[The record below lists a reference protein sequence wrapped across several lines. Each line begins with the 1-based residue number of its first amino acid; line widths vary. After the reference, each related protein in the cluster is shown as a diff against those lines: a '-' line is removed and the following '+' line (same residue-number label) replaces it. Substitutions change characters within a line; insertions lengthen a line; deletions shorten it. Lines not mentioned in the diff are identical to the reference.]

1 MQAELELRTI
11 FDLLGHHFYIPHYQ
25 RGYRWTSEQV
35 TQLLDDVWDF
45 AEKDPAK
52 GEFYCIQPIVVK
64 PKKWEENGNSI
75 DGFEVIDGQQRLT
88 TSYLI
93 IKYIKDYLLKVDSLV
108 EDYGKE
114 LFTLRYETRTDSES
128 YLADISADD
137 YKKNIDYFHIY
148 SAYETIKNWFA
159 ESGKV
164 DTRTKKHKLLNIF
177 LGEKTD
183 NGSVQVIWYQPEHR
197 SDTNGEE
204 LKKSREL
211 FTRLNMGKI
220 PLTNAELI
228 KALFLSDYSFN
239 NVPEKEASR
248 RKLEICQTWD
258 IVEQQIAD
266 ESFWSFITNAKQKDY
281 PTKIELLFDFMA
293 KKEEHQRDPL
303 HTFLYFLNLS
313 KNEHLD
319 LWYVWLK
326 IEKYYQTLVEWQKDR
341 NLYHKV
347 GFLIAV
353 GKNARVLIEKSE
365 EYLKDEFTAYLDG
378 IIKNE
383 VLDCTFD
390 DILNLRYNKKSQYA
404 KLETVLLF
412 FNVETIRNNSHISEF
427 YPFRFH
433 KNVENWSLE
442 HIHAQNSDF
451 LDQTKK
457 DQWKKWID
465 CHLPLLK
472 ELLEI
477 DTKNQELGELINK
490 LQVFRNKTVGDT
502 WSEFEQLASVAFSYF
517 NKGDENG
524 DYSIH
529 SISNL
534 ALLGQADNSA
544 LNNSVFEVK
553 RRKIIEMDTDG
564 NYIPVCTKRVF
575 LKYFEKQSINQQFYF
590 WGATEQ
596 KNYVSALKSVLD
608 QFLKQESSE
617 NGNESSSIA

>member
-64 PKKWEENGNSI
+64 PKKWEENGNHI
-75 DGFEVIDGQQRLT
+75 EGYEVIDGQQRLT

-93 IKYIKDYLLKVDSLV
+93 IKYIRDHLLRVDSLI
-108 EDYGKE
+108 EHYGKE
-114 LFTLRYETRTDSES
+114 LFTLRYETREKSES
-128 YLADISADD
+128 YLANISVDTS
-137 YKKNIDYFHIY
+137 KENIDYFHIY
-148 SAYETIKNWFA
+148 NAYETIKKWFS

-164 DTRTKKHKLLNIF
+164 ETLTKKDKLRNIF

-183 NGSVQVIWYQPEHR
+183 NGSVQVIWYQP
-197 SDTNGEE
+197 DITGATDNEE
-204 LKKSREL
+204 LRKNKEL

-220 PLTNAELI
+220 PLTNAELV

-239 NVPEKEASR
+239 NVSEIEASR
-248 RKLEICQTWD
+248 RKLEICQMWD
-258 IVEQQIAD
+258 IIEQQIAD
-266 ESFWSFITNAKQKDY
+266 ESFWSFITNAKQEQY
-281 PTKIELLFDFMA
+281 PTKIELLLDFMA

-313 KNEHLD
+313 KDKNHD
-319 LWYVWLK
+319 LWTVWLK
-326 IEKYYQTLVEWQKDR
+326 IEKYFQTLVEWQKNR
-341 NLYHKV
+341 NIYHKV

-353 GKNARVLIEKSE
+353 GKKARVLIEKSE
-365 EYLKDEFTAYLDG
+365 QCLKDEFSTYLDN

-383 VLDCTFD
+383 VLNCTFD
-390 DILNLRYNKKSQYA
+390 DILDLRYNKKTHYS
-404 KLETVLLF
+404 KLELVLLF
-412 FNVETIRNNSHISEF
+412 FNVETIRKNKNISEF
-427 YPFRFH
+427 YPFKFH
-433 KNVENWSLE
+433 KNVDNWSLE

-457 DQWKKWID
+457 DQWKTWID

-472 ELLEI
+472 ELLEVNP
-477 DTKNQELGELINK
+477 DKNELEALINK
-490 LQVFRNKTVGDT
+490 LHSFRHKTVGDT
-502 WSEFEQLASVAFSYF
+502 WSEFEQLASKAFSYF
-517 NKGDENG
+517 NSDEENG
-524 DYSIH
+524 DDTMH

-575 LKYFEKQSINQQFYF
+575 LKYFEKQAINQQFYF
-590 WGATEQ
+590 WGAKERE
-596 KNYVSALKSVLD
+596 NYVSVLKNVLD
-608 QFLKQESSE
+608 QFLKQESTE
-617 NGNESSSIA
+617 NGN

>member
-1 MQAELELRTI
+1 VQAELELRTI

-64 PKKWEENGNSI
+64 PKKWEENGNHI
-75 DGFEVIDGQQRLT
+75 EGYEVIDGQQRLT

-93 IKYIKDYLLKVDSLV
+93 IKYIRDHLLRVDSLI
-108 EDYGKE
+108 EHYGKE
-114 LFTLRYETRTDSES
+114 LFTLRYETREKSES
-128 YLADISADD
+128 YLANISVDTS
-137 YKKNIDYFHIY
+137 KENIDYFHIY
-148 SAYETIKNWFA
+148 NAYETIKKWFS

-164 DTRTKKHKLLNIF
+164 ETLTKKDKLRNIF

-183 NGSVQVIWYQPEHR
+183 NGSVQVIWYQP
-197 SDTNGEE
+197 DITGATDNEE
-204 LKKSREL
+204 LRKNKEL

-220 PLTNAELI
+220 PLTNAELV

-239 NVPEKEASR
+239 NVSEIEASR
-248 RKLEICQTWD
+248 RKLEICQMWD
-258 IVEQQIAD
+258 IIEQQIAD
-266 ESFWSFITNAKQKDY
+266 ESFWSFITNAKQEQY
-281 PTKIELLFDFMA
+281 PTKIELLLDFMA

-313 KNEHLD
+313 KDKNHD
-319 LWYVWLK
+319 LWTVWLK
-326 IEKYYQTLVEWQKDR
+326 IEKYFQTLVEWQKNR
-341 NLYHKV
+341 NIYHKV

-353 GKNARVLIEKSE
+353 GKKARVLIEKSE
-365 EYLKDEFTAYLDG
+365 QCLKDEFSTYLDN

-383 VLDCTFD
+383 VLNCTFD
-390 DILNLRYNKKSQYA
+390 DILDLRYNKKTHYS
-404 KLETVLLF
+404 KLELVLLF
-412 FNVETIRNNSHISEF
+412 FNVETIRKNKNISEF
-427 YPFRFH
+427 YPFKFH
-433 KNVENWSLE
+433 KNVDNWSLE

-457 DQWKKWID
+457 DQWKTWID

-472 ELLEI
+472 ELLEVNP
-477 DTKNQELGELINK
+477 DKNELEALINK
-490 LQVFRNKTVGDT
+490 LHSFRHKTVGDT
-502 WSEFEQLASVAFSYF
+502 WSEFEQLASKAFSYF
-517 NKGDENG
+517 NSDEENG
-524 DYSIH
+524 DDTMH

-575 LKYFEKQSINQQFYF
+575 LKYFEKQAINQQFYF
-590 WGATEQ
+590 WGAKERE
-596 KNYVSALKSVLD
+596 NYVSVLKNVLD
-608 QFLKQESSE
+608 QFLKQESTE
-617 NGNESSSIA
+617 NGN

>member
-11 FDLLGHHFYIPHYQ
+11 FDLLGNHFYIPHYQ

-35 TQLLDDVWDF
+35 TQLLDDVWEF

-64 PKKWEENGNSI
+64 PKKWEENGNI
-75 DGFEVIDGQQRLT
+75 IEGYEVIDGQQRLT

-93 IKYIKDYLLKVDSLV
+93 IKYIKDYLLKVDTLI

-114 LFTLRYETRTDSES
+114 LFSLRYETREKSES
-128 YLADISADD
+128 YLNHISPETCRE
-137 YKKNIDYFHIY
+137 NIDYFHIFN
-148 SAYETIKNWFA
+148 AFETIKKWFT

-164 DTRTKKHKLLNIF
+164 ETRTKKNKLLNIF

-183 NGSVQVIWYQPEHR
+183 NGSVQVIWYQPEYT
-197 SDTNGEE
+197 SDTNGNE

-220 PLTNAELI
+220 PLTNAELV

-239 NVPEKEASR
+239 NVSEKEANR
-248 RKLEICQTWD
+248 RKLEICQMWD
-258 IVEQQIAD
+258 IIEQKIAD
-266 ESFWSFITNAKQKDY
+266 ESFWSFITNAKQTKY
-281 PTKIELLFDFMA
+281 PTKIELLLDFMA
-293 KKEEHQRDPL
+293 RKEEHQREPL

-313 KNEHLD
+313 KDKNQD
-319 LWYVWLK
+319 LWSVWLK
-326 IEKYYQTLVEWQKDR
+326 IEKYFQTLVEWQKDR

-353 GKNARVLIEKSE
+353 GKSARALIEESE
-365 EYLKDEFTAYLDG
+365 QCLKNEFSSYLNG
-378 IIKNE
+378 IIKNQ
-383 VLDCTFD
+383 VLNCSFD
-390 DILNLRYNKKSQYA
+390 DILNLRYNKKTHYR
-404 KLETVLLF
+404 KLETILLL
-412 FNVETIRNNSHISEF
+412 FNVETIRKNENIKEF
-427 YPFRFH
+427 YPFSFH
-433 KNVENWSLE
+433 KNVDGWSLE

-457 DQWKKWID
+457 EQWKAWID
-465 CHLPLLK
+465 CHLPILNEIL
-472 ELLEI
+472 ELHSDNI
-477 DTKNQELGELINK
+477 ELAELISR
-490 LQVFRNKTVGDT
+490 LQNFRYKKDGDT
-502 WSEFEQLASVAFSYF
+502 WSEFEQLASEAFAYF
-517 NKGDENG
+517 NKDEENG
-524 DYSIH
+524 DDSIH
-529 SISNL
+529 SIANL
-534 ALLGQADNSA
+534 ALLGQANNSA

-590 WGATEQ
+590 WGATERE
-596 KNYVSALKSVLD
+596 NYVSALKSVLD
-608 QFLKQESSE
+608 KFLKQESTE
-617 NGNESSSIA
+617 NGN